1 MINNLGNITIVIV
14 TYNGENIIKKCL
26 NNLGKKYKI
35 IIIENSSNYKL
46 KREIEK
52 KYKNVDFFV
61 NKSNFGVSKSW
72 NIGIKKSKTK
82 YVLIM
87 NPDSFPK
94 KNCIKELIVTA
105 NKNKNSCI
113 IFPLNVDAKG
123 KMSDDFGKF
132 TENGMVKCKIKKGL
146 NKIDWCNGNL
156 MLINKYSLKK
166 IGFFDEKFFFSGEET
181 DLCKR
186 IIDNNKVNYLNAKAI
201 NTHLG
206 SKSINKEYEEKYN
219 IILNWHKSWSIFYF
233 YKKNYSIYL
242 AYKKTIGKLFESMMK
257 FIIFL
262 LIMKKRKMLSHL
274 AIITGT
280 LTYYFGIK
288 SYYRIKY

>member
-105 NKNKNSCI
+105 NKKRTEVSLGYLIFNSVI
-113 IFPLNVDAKG
+113 
-123 KMSDDFGKF
+123 
-132 TENGMVKCKIKKGL
+132 
-146 NKIDWCNGNL
+146 
-156 MLINKYSLKK
+156 
-166 IGFFDEKFFFSGEET
+166 
-181 DLCKR
+181 
-186 IIDNNKVNYLNAKAI
+186 
-201 NTHLG
+201 
-206 SKSINKEYEEKYN
+206 
-219 IILNWHKSWSIFYF
+219 
-233 YKKNYSIYL
+233 
-242 AYKKTIGKLFESMMK
+242 
-257 FIIFL
+257 
-262 LIMKKRKMLSHL
+262 
-274 AIITGT
+274 
-280 LTYYFGIK
+280 
-288 SYYRIKY
+288 